1 MRFQTPQFIGVE
13 DKILGPLTLKQ
24 FIYLA
29 GSAGAVAV
37 LDLLLPRIVALA
49 VGAPIVIFGCML
61 AFYKYNS
68 KPFVVLVESAFQYMV
83 GTKLY
88 VWKKKE
94 KEIGIAGQQKK
105 REEQTTDAFL
115 PRLSDSKLKDLA
127 WSLDIHD
134 LTEQH
139 REGGGKAL

>member
-29 GSAGAVAV
+29 GSAGAVGV

-49 VGAPIVIFGCML
+49 IGAPVVIFGCLL
-61 AFYKYNS
+61 AFYKYNG
-68 KPFVVLVESAFQYMV
+68 KPFIALAESFFQYTV
-83 GTKLY
+83 GTKLF
-88 VWKKKE
+88 VWKKKDKKIMPRMK
-94 KEIGIAGQQKK
+94 KEGGEAPEVFI
-105 REEQTTDAFL
+105 

-134 LTEQH
+134 LREQ
-139 REGGGKAL
+139 KQQQQKPQ

>member
-29 GSAGAVAV
+29 GSVGAVGL
-37 LDLLLPRIVALA
+37 LDLLLPRIIALT
-49 VGAPIVIFGCML
+49 VGAPVVIFGCML
-61 AFYKYNS
+61 AFYKYNG
-68 KPFVVLVESAFQYMV
+68 KPFIVLVESFFEYTIGA
-83 GTKLY
+83 KLY
-88 VWKKKE
+88 IWRKKE
-94 KEIGIAGQQKK
+94 KKITAQAKK
-105 REEQTTDAFL
+105 QEETPTEVFI

-134 LTEQH
+134 ITEQ
-139 REGGGKAL
+139 RQPKKRPGSL

>member
-1 MRFQTPQFIGVE
+1 MRFQTPQFIGIE

-37 LDLLLPRIVALA
+37 LNFMLPHIIAFTI
-49 VGAPIVIFGCML
+49 GIPIVIFGCML
-61 AFYKYNS
+61 SFYKYNG
-68 KPFVVLVESAFQYMV
+68 KPFIVLVESVFTFTM

-88 VWKKKE
+88 IWKKKE
-94 KEIGIAGQQKK
+94 KTISQTQKK
-105 REEQTTDAFL
+105 TAAEEEE
-115 PRLSDSKLKDLA
+115 PVYIPKLSDSKLKDLA

-134 LTEQH
+134 ITQEKQDRNPL
-139 REGGGKAL
+139 